1 MFVVQL
7 GLDNNIWLWLFW
19 LTSNLEFILILML
32 DFSGMM
38 ALLVITAM
46 GCGMKNLCKRRNS
59 EDDDDTSSIGY
70 SVPVSTSLFR
80 EER

>member
-1 MFVVQL
+1 M
-7 GLDNNIWLWLFW
+7 I
-19 LTSNLEFILILML
+19 
-32 DFSGMM
+32 

-59 EDDDDTSSIGY
+59 GDDDDTSSIGY
-70 SVPVSTSLFR
+70 SVPVSNSLFR